1 MYARELLKKKKV
13 TKLRSMLRRG
23 RHELE
28 SYEESGKFTKDRLM
42 QKFKRFEK
50 VCCVSDYEME
60 LEKGM
65 EPIFLKEKPFVEK
78 DDKRCYLLQ
87 KLEPYTEVKN
97 RRKLAKARSLDLDLK
112 HNSLHR
118 LGKVTAELRNTA

>member
-23 RHELE
+23 RHDIE

-42 QKFKRFEK
+42 QKFKRFEQ
-50 VCCVSDYEME
+50 VFCVSDYEME

-65 EPIFLKEKPFVEK
+65 EPIFLKENPFVEK

-87 KLEPYTEVKN
+87 
-97 RRKLAKARSLDLDLK
+97 
-112 HNSLHR
+112 
-118 LGKVTAELRNTA
+118 

>member
-23 RHELE
+23 RHDIE

-42 QKFKRFEK
+42 QKFKRFEQ
-50 VCCVSDYEME
+50 VFCVSDYEME

-65 EPIFLKEKPFVEK
+65 EPIFLKENPFVEK

-87 KLEPYTEVKN
+87 SLEPFTEVKN
-97 RRKLAKARSLDLDLK
+97 KRKLLKARSLDFDHK
-112 HNSLHR
+112 KDSLHR